1 MNIVSLIKDYIIFK
15 PKTKEELQEAV
26 NLWCLKNS
34 FHEEVPNIYRK
45 ITLSDTSLKKLN
57 RYGNISLWDTSL
69 ITDMSYLFGFT
80 KGYLYNKD
88 NFNENDYEEYLNA
101 LSLNFKKHFNDDI
114 SNWNVSSV
122 TNMSYMFY
130 QAELFNQPLDSWNV
144 SSVINMECM
153 FCVASSFNQSVN
165 SWDIS
170 SVTNMKWMLSG
181 AKSFDKRNALWYD
194 FQIKLY

>member
-1 MNIVSLIKDYIIFK
+1 MDIVSLIKDYIIFK

-69 ITDMSYLFGFT
+69 ITDMRELFSEQVG
-80 KGYLYNKD
+80 
-88 NFNENDYEEYLNA
+88 
-101 LSLNFKKHFNDDI
+101 FNDNI
-114 SNWNVSSV
+114 NNWDVSSV
-122 TNMSYMFY
+122 TDMSRMFY
-130 QAELFNQPLDSWNV
+130 KAELFNQPL
-144 SSVINMECM
+144 
-153 FCVASSFNQSVN
+153 N
-165 SWDIS
+165 SWDVS

>member
-1 MNIVSLIKDYIIFK
+1 MDIVSLIKDYIIFK

-26 NLWCLKNS
+26 DLWCENK
-34 FHEEVPNIYRK
+34 EEA
-45 ITLSDTSLKKLN
+45 LN

-153 FCVASSFNQSVN
+153 FC
-165 SWDIS
+165 
-170 SVTNMKWMLSG
+170 
-181 AKSFDKRNALWYD
+181 
-194 FQIKLY
+194 